1 MENVFI
7 DTDVIVDFLTDRKPF
22 SLESA
27 KIFSLIDQK
36 KIKGCVSSLSFSNLY
51 YVLRKFGTH
60 KKVISSLQDLSELV
74 DILKVDSDIVKSA
87 LNSDFKDFE
96 DSIQYFAAQEH
107 KKVDCIITRNIKD
120 YKDSSLP
127 VMTPETF
134 LVTFE
139 NTASS

>member
-36 KIKGCVSSLSFSNLY
+36 KIKGCVSSLSFSNIY

-60 KKVISSLQDLSELV
+60 KKVISSLQELSEMV
-74 DILKVDSDIVKSA
+74 DILKVDGDIVKSA
-87 LNSDFKDFE
+87 LTSDFKDFE

-107 KKVDCIITRNIKD
+107 KKIDFIITRNIKD

>member
-87 LNSDFKDFE
+87 LASDFKDFE

-107 KKVDCIITRNIKD
+107 KNVDCIITRNIKD

>member
-7 DTDVIVDFLTDRKPF
+7 DTDVIIDFLTNRKPF

-36 KIKGCVSSLSFSNLY
+36 KIKGCVSSISFSNIY

-60 KKVISSLQDLSELV
+60 KKVINSLQELSEMV
-74 DILKVDSDIVKSA
+74 DIVKVDGDIVKSA
-87 LNSDFKDFE
+87 LTSDFKDFE
-96 DSIQYFAAQEH
+96 DSIQYFAAQEY
-107 KKVDCIITRNIKD
+107 KKVDCIITRNNKD

>member
-27 KIFSLIDQK
+27 KLFSLIDQK
-36 KIKGCVSSLSFSNLY
+36 KVKGCVSSLSFSNLY

-60 KKVISSLQDLSELV
+60 KKVISSLHELSELV
-74 DILKVDSDIVKSA
+74 DILKVDSDTVKSA
-87 LNSDFKDFE
+87 LVSDFRDFE
-96 DSIQYFAAQEH
+96 DSIQYFAAQDN
-107 KKVDCIITRNIKD
+107 KKVDCIITRNIRD

-139 NTASS
+139 NTSGS

>member
-7 DTDVIVDFLTDRKPF
+7 ETDVIVDFLTDRKPF

-36 KIKGCVSSLSFSNLY
+36 KIKGCVSSLKFSNLY
-51 YVLRKFGTH
+51 YILRKFGTH
-60 KKVISSLQDLSELV
+60 KKVINTLQELSELV
-74 DILKVDSDIVKSA
+74 DILNVDSDIVKSA

-96 DSIQYFAAQEH
+96 DSIQYFAAQEY
-107 KKVDCIITRNIKD
+107 KKADCIITRNLKD
-120 YKDSSLP
+120 YNGSSLP

-139 NTASS
+139 NTAGN

>member
-36 KIKGCVSSLSFSNLY
+36 KIKGCVSSLSFSNIY

-60 KKVISSLQDLSELV
+60 KKVISSLQELSEMV
-74 DILKVDSDIVKSA
+74 DILKVDGDIVKSA
-87 LNSDFKDFE
+87 LTSDFKDFE
-96 DSIQYFAAQEH
+96 DSIQFFAAQEY

>member
-87 LNSDFKDFE
+87 LTSDFKDFE

-107 KKVDCIITRNIKD
+107 KNVDCIITRNIKD

-127 VMTPETF
+127 VMTPEMF

>member
-60 KKVISSLQDLSELV
+60 KKVISSLQDLSEMV

-87 LNSDFKDFE
+87 LTSDFKDFE

-107 KKVDCIITRNIKD
+107 KKIDCIITRNIKD

>member
-36 KIKGCVSSLSFSNLY
+36 KIKGCVSALSFSNLY
-51 YVLRKFGTH
+51 YVLKKFGPH
-60 KKVISSLQDLSELV
+60 KKVISSLQELSEMV
-74 DILKVDSDIVKSA
+74 DILKVDSHIIKSA
-87 LNSDFKDFE
+87 LTSDFKDFE
-96 DSIQYFAAQEH
+96 DSIQYVTAQEH
-107 KKVDCIITRNIKD
+107 KEIDCIITRNIKD

>member
-1 MENVFI
+1 MDNVFI

-87 LNSDFKDFE
+87 LTSDFKDFE
-96 DSIQYFAAQEH
+96 DSIQYFAAQDH
-107 KKVDCIITRNIKD
+107 KNVDCIITRNIKD

>member
-87 LNSDFKDFE
+87 LNLDFKDFE

>member
-22 SLESA
+22 SIDSA

-36 KIKGCVSSLSFSNLY
+36 KVKGCVSSLSFSNLY

-60 KKVISSLQDLSELV
+60 KKVVNNLQELAELV
-74 DILKVDSDIVKSA
+74 DILRVDSGTIKSA
-87 LNSDFKDFE
+87 LAADFKDFE
-96 DSIQYFAAQEH
+96 DSIQYFTAQDY
-107 KKVDCIITRNIKD
+107 KKIDCIITRNIKD

>member
-1 MENVFI
+1 MENVFM

-51 YVLRKFGTH
+51 YVLRKFGPH
-60 KKVISSLQDLSELV
+60 KKVISSLQELSDMV
-74 DILKVDSDIVKSA
+74 DILKVDSDIAKSA
-87 LNSDFKDFE
+87 LSSDFKDFE
-96 DSIQYFAAQEH
+96 DSIQLFAAQEH
-107 KKVDCIITRNIKD
+107 KRVDCIITRNIKD

>member
-1 MENVFI
+1 M
-7 DTDVIVDFLTDRKPF
+7 
-22 SLESA
+22 
-27 KIFSLIDQK
+27 
-36 KIKGCVSSLSFSNLY
+36 
-51 YVLRKFGTH
+51 
-60 KKVISSLQDLSELV
+60 V
-74 DILKVDSDIVKSA
+74 DILKVDGDIVKSA
-87 LNSDFKDFE
+87 LTSDFKDFE

-107 KKVDCIITRNIKD
+107 KKVDCIITRNTKD

>member
-27 KIFSLIDQK
+27 KLFSLIDQK

-51 YVLRKFGTH
+51 YVLRKLGSH
-60 KKVISSLQDLSELV
+60 KKVINSLQELSELV
-74 DILKVDSDIVKSA
+74 DILKVDSEIIKSA
-87 LNSDFKDFE
+87 LTSDFKDFE
-96 DSIQYFAAQEH
+96 DSIQYFAAQEQ

>member
-87 LNSDFKDFE
+87 LTSDFKDFE

-107 KKVDCIITRNIKD
+107 KNVDCIITRNIKD
-120 YKDSSLP
+120 YKDSYLP
-127 VMTPETF
+127 VMTPETY

>member
-60 KKVISSLQDLSELV
+60 KKVITSLQELSELV
-74 DILKVDSDIVKSA
+74 DILKVDSDIIKSA
-87 LNSDFKDFE
+87 LTSDFKDFE
-96 DSIQYFAAQEH
+96 DSLQYFSAHEH

>member
-60 KKVISSLQDLSELV
+60 KKVISSLQELSEMV
-74 DILKVDSDIVKSA
+74 DILKVDGDIVKSA
-87 LNSDFKDFE
+87 LTSDFKDFE
-96 DSIQYFAAQEH
+96 DSIQYFAALEH
-107 KKVDCIITRNIKD
+107 KKIDCIITRNIKD
-120 YKDSSLP
+120 YKDSSIP

>member
-87 LNSDFKDFE
+87 LTSDFKDFE
-96 DSIQYFAAQEH
+96 DSIQYFAAQDH
-107 KKVDCIITRNIKD
+107 KNVDCIITRNIKD